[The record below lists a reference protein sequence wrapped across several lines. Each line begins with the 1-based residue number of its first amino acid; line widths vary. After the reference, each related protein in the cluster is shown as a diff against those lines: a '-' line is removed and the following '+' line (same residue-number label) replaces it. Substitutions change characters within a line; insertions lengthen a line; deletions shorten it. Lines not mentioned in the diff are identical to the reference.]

1 MSLYYF
7 KTSHTET
14 NSSSLIFESIN
25 ASAIKTSIANNLVF
39 GSNNI
44 SSC

>member
-25 ASAIKTSIANNLVF
+25 VSAIKTSIVNNLFF
-39 GSNNI
+39 GSNTI
-44 SSC
+44 SSS